1 MLSKT
6 SVRFAIL
13 FMWSFFFP
21 SWFYV
26 SKGVLEDYL
35 DLLNHADLVQ
45 VSIITLWLP
54 VGFFGV
60 LLYLLFLTPKAF
72 VRGEKIKEIYRSQ
85 TIKLWDK
92 IVTIFAL
99 CGIAFAVAWTYH
111 SIDLLEKYGYEYS
124 RDLTRITPTG
134 IHLMYVKAR

>member
-6 SVRFAIL
+6 KVRLAVL

-21 SWFYV
+21 SWLYV
-26 SKGVLEDYL
+26 STGVLEDYL

-60 LLYLLFLTPKAF
+60 LVYLLCLTPKAF
-72 VRGEKIKEIYRSQ
+72 LFGKKVKDIYHPQ
-85 TIKLWDK
+85 TIKFWDK
-92 IVTIFAL
+92 LVAIFAL
-99 CGIAFAVAWTYH
+99 CGIAFSAGWTYH
-111 SIDLLEKYGYEYS
+111 SIDLLDKSGYVYS